1 MTSAI
6 RLPVQ
11 VGNIVTIE
19 GVRGPRLVVRS
30 ERIVSGDQLRG
41 DIYSVNEFD
50 VVKFNPTTKRGSMVN
65 PKISSFYFDDGSMSG
80 TGAKVAQSA
89 VRVVGEA
96 KLSSKTS
103 IEYTFTSAKITK
115 I

>member
-30 ERIVSGDQLRG
+30 ERIVSDDRLRG
-41 DIYSVNEFD
+41 DAYSVNEFD
-50 VVKFNPTTKRGSMVN
+50 VVKFDPANKRGSMVN

-80 TGAKVAQSA
+80 TGAKVTQTA
-89 VRVVGEA
+89 VRIIGEA
-96 KLSSKTS
+96 KLSTKTS
-103 IEYTFTSAKITK
+103 IEYTFSSAKITK
-115 I
+115 N